1 MANVIY
7 ERSNPNVASTFGN
20 VAAALDRTLARQHG
34 YLDAI
39 GTGIGNMLKTG
50 ANYID
55 ERNRANELDGS
66 NYLIDKLEKEL
77 AELREEEATLMNELN
92 ALDAQKD
99 IAPKIEE
106 TDQQGVKQATDYLYL
121 A

>member
-7 ERSNPNVASTFGN
+7 ERSNPSVASTFGN

-55 ERNRANELDGS
+55 ERGRANELDGS
-66 NYLIDKLEKEL
+66 NYLIEKLEKEL
-77 AELREEEATLMNELN
+77 AELRKEEATLMNELN
-92 ALDAQKD
+92 ALEQNV
-99 IAPKIEE
+99 APKIEE
-106 TDQQGVKQATDYLYL
+106 TDQPDVKQATDYLYL

>member
-20 VAAALDRTLARQHG
+20 VAAALDRTLSRQHS
-34 YLDAI
+34 YLDTI

-55 ERNRANELDGS
+55 ERGRANELDGS
-66 NYLIDKLEKEL
+66 NYLVERLEKEL
-77 AELREEEATLMNELN
+77 AKLRNEEAALMNELN
-92 ALDAQKD
+92 T
-99 IAPKIEE
+99 APKNEE
-106 TDQQGVKQATDYLYL
+106 PQPELQATDYLYL
-121 A
+121 G

>member
-1 MANVIY
+1 
-7 ERSNPNVASTFGN
+7 
-20 VAAALDRTLARQHG
+20 
-34 YLDAI
+34 
-39 GTGIGNMLKTG
+39 MLKTG

-66 NYLIDKLEKEL
+66 NYLIEKLEKEL
-77 AELREEEATLMNELN
+77 AELREEEAMLKSELT
-92 ALDAQKD
+92 ALDAQNV
-99 IAPKIEE
+99 APKIEE